1 MVLDFLRKQFIDV
14 IQWQEE
20 PGELAWRV
28 YFPDQEIQNGAQ
40 LTVREGQTAAFFDEG
55 KLVEFFRP
63 GLHTLDTANFPFI
76 TSLRNWDKAFESPHK
91 SDIIFFS
98 LKEQTGLKWGTPQPI
113 TVRDAEFGALRIRA
127 FGSYSIAISDVQ
139 EFAYNLL
146 GTLPGLSVGNIEQTL
161 RGAIQTAIATGIAN
175 SGVPFL
181 DLAANQQKL
190 SDTLRGAVEESFK
203 RWGIGCLSFFV
214 ESVSLPEE
222 VQRHLDKGSSMRVIG
237 DLDRYAKF
245 QSAEALEKA
254 AGQEGGLAGMGAG
267 MGAAAAIGATMAQGL
282 GQGTQAAAPA
292 ATAAPAGDPFE
303 LIEKLHRLLT
313 AGAITQEEFDSKKTE
328 LLARLK

>member
-1 MVLDFLRKQFIDV
+1 MVLDFLRKQFVDV

-20 PGELAWRV
+20 PGDLAWRV
-28 YFPDQEIQNGAQ
+28 PFPDQEIQNGAQ
-40 LTVREGQTAAFFDEG
+40 LTVREGQAAAFLDEG
-55 KLVEFFRP
+55 RLVQFFKP
-63 GLHTLDTANFPFI
+63 GLHTLDTANFPFL
-76 TSLRNWDKAFESPHK
+76 TNLKNWDKAFESPHK

-98 LKEQTGLKWGTPQPI
+98 LKEQTGLKWGTAQPVTI
-113 TVRDAEFGALRIRA
+113 RDPEFGALRVRA
-127 FGSYSIAISDVQ
+127 FGSYSVAVTDVE
-139 EFAYNLL
+139 EFAFGLL
-146 GTLPGLSVGNIEQTL
+146 GTLPGLTVDTIEPTL
-161 RGAIQTAIATGIAN
+161 RGAIQTALASGIAT

-190 SDTLRGAVEESFK
+190 SDTLRAAVEESFK
-203 RWGIGCLSFFV
+203 RWGLGCLSFFV
-214 ESVSLPEE
+214 ESLSLPEE

-254 AGQEGGLAGMGAG
+254 AGQDGGLAGLGAG
-267 MGAAAAIGATMAQGL
+267 MGAAAAISGTMAQGL
-282 GQGTQAAAPA
+282 GQSGPTASSGAPM
-292 ATAAPAGDPFE
+292 GDPFE

-313 AGAITQEEFDSKKTE
+313 AGAISQEEFNSKKAE